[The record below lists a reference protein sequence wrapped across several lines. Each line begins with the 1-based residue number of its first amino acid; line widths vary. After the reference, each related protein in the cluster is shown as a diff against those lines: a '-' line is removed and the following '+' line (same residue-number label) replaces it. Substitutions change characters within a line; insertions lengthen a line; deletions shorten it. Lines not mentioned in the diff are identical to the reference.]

1 MTDRYSRYRKARDR
15 ALSRLANAYPNQYK
29 QYLQEERANELNKD
43 SGAGDD
49 GGTTSLVGART
60 GGTTTRPQAADG
72 GENEGD
78 RGGEA

>member
-43 SGAGDD
+43 SGTGDD
-49 GGTTSLVGART
+49 GGTTSLVDTRAS
-60 GGTTTRPQAADG
+60 GTTTRPQALYS
-72 GENEGD
+72 GEDEGD